1 MPRITPGLIVISA
14 KVFFS
19 RGRSEPLFCIIL
31 KCVIVFSTRDGFMD
45 FRTIFPLVLLPSC
58 LFAAVNLNVSLG
70 DSIKPVTH
78 VATGSLYGLTETLP
92 SNIEKD
98 VAPLKPNVFLSPARS
113 GSGRQQGIGGAFLV
127 APRVESIGAKIQ
139 IRCSACRKHRC
150 QNPDSLGRRL
160 ARLAVQVPEH
170 GPLEK

>member
-1 MPRITPGLIVISA
+1 MKNKFLL
-14 KVFFS
+14 
-19 RGRSEPLFCIIL
+19 LFL
-31 KCVIVFSTRDGFMD
+31 AVSVSQ
-45 FRTIFPLVLLPSC
+45 
-58 LFAAVNLNVSLG
+58 AAVSLGVSLG

-113 GSGRQQGIGGAFLV
+113 GNGRQQPIGGAFLV

-139 IRCSACRKHRC
+139 IR
-150 QNPDSLGRRL
+150 L
-160 ARLAVQVPEH
+160 ADVLPGWPYKWELR
-170 GPLEK
+170 

>member
-1 MPRITPGLIVISA
+1 MKFRI
-14 KVFFS
+14 
-19 RGRSEPLFCIIL
+19 LFPFI
-31 KCVIVFSTRDGFMD
+31 
-45 FRTIFPLVLLPSC
+45 LPSC
-58 LFAAVNLNVSLG
+58 IFAAVNLNVSLG

-127 APRVESIGAKIQ
+127 APRVESIGAKI
-139 IRCSACRKHRC
+139 
-150 QNPDSLGRRL
+150 
-160 ARLAVQVPEH
+160 
-170 GPLEK
+170 

>member
-1 MPRITPGLIVISA
+1 MN
-14 KVFFS
+14 F
-19 RGRSEPLFCIIL
+19 
-31 KCVIVFSTRDGFMD
+31 KCLSM
-45 FRTIFPLVLLPSC
+45 VLMAAALAD
-58 LFAAVNLNVSLG
+58 AAVNLGVSLG

-139 IRCSACRKHRC
+139 IR
-150 QNPDSLGRRL
+150 L
-160 ARLAVQVPEH
+160 ADVLPGWPYKFKNMDH
-170 GPLEK
+170 WKN

>member
-1 MPRITPGLIVISA
+1 MNFKFIS
-14 KVFFS
+14 
-19 RGRSEPLFCIIL
+19 
-31 KCVIVFSTRDGFMD
+31 M
-45 FRTIFPLVLLPSC
+45 VLMAAALAD
-58 LFAAVNLNVSLG
+58 AAVNLGVSLG

-139 IRCSACRKHRC
+139 IRLADVLPGWPYKFQNMDHWKNEVKSVIACLIKKSA
-150 QNPDSLGRRL
+150 
-160 ARLAVQVPEH
+160 
-170 GPLEK
+170 